1 MENYAEK
8 TTCNTKNL
16 CYTKSRKDKVKRK
29 DRIRDMFLA
38 RQDAYCK
45 RGFDW
50 YTASQMAAVDT
61 RFEFRITKKELMEI
75 LSYERTTKSNA

>member
-1 MENYAEK
+1 M
-8 TTCNTKNL
+8 KNL

-29 DRIRDMFLA
+29 EKIRDMFLA
-38 RQDAYCK
+38 RQDAYRK

-50 YTASQMAAVDT
+50 YTASQMGAVDT
-61 RFEFRITKKELMEI
+61 RLEFRLTKEELMEA